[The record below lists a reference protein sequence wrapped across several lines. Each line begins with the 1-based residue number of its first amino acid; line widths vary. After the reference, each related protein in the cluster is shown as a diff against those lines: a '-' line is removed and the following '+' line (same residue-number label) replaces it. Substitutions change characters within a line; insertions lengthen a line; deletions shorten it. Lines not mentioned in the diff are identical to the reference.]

1 MSRIALGTVQFGV
14 PYGIA
19 NKVGQVSRTEAKSIL
34 QQAYAHKV
42 DTIDTAIGYGESE
55 SCLGEVGVKDFKV
68 VTKLPGIPEGC
79 IDIEEWV
86 EQQLEASLS
95 RLGVGKVYGLLL
107 HRPEQLLGLNGS
119 PLYEAL
125 ARLKEKGLVKKI
137 GVSIYSP
144 SELELLTNKFRFDLV
159 QAPFNVVD
167 RRLFSTGWMQRLKD
181 SGVEI
186 HTRSAFLQGLLL
198 MKQSAIPPKFL
209 PWNGILR
216 KWHHW
221 LNENNIS
228 ALQASLAFTLSFT
241 QIDRVVVGVDS
252 LSQLLQILSSEND
265 SKNTEIPNFVSE
277 DENLINPA
285 NWSNL

>member
-19 NKVGQVSRTEAKSIL
+19 NEVGQVSRAEAKSIL
-34 QQAYAHKV
+34 QQAHAHNI

-55 SCLGEVGVKDFKV
+55 SCLGEAGVNDFKV
-68 VTKLPGIPEGC
+68 ITKLPGIPDGC
-79 IDIEEWV
+79 IDIREWV
-86 EQQLEASLS
+86 EQQLEVSLS
-95 RLGVGKVYGLLL
+95 RLGLSKVYSLLL
-107 HRPEQLLGLNGS
+107 HRPEQLLGLTGNV
-119 PLYEAL
+119 LYEAL
-125 ARLKEKGLVKKI
+125 KRLKEKGLVKKI
-137 GVSIYSP
+137 GISIYSP
-144 SELELLTNKFRFDLV
+144 SELELLTNNFHFDLV

-198 MKQSAIPPKFL
+198 MNQAAIPPKFL
-209 PWNGILR
+209 PWNGILK
-216 KWHHW
+216 KWHDW
-221 LNENNIS
+221 LDKNNIS
-228 ALQASLAFTLSFT
+228 ALQASLRFPLSFS
-241 QIDRVVVGVDS
+241 QVDRVVVGVDS
-252 LSQLLQILSSEND
+252 QSQLLQILSAEND
-265 SKNTEIPNFVSE
+265 LMNVEVPNLACE